1 MQIPRGDLFGQLWL
15 RCTLR
20 TLVLR
25 RTGRAAGRIAVVR
38 AAIAVAGGP
47 AVVIASRAALA
58 TLTVTTRRTL
68 TVVPETTR
76 TTLAPFTV
84 TTRRTVTIVAV
95 ATRTTLTTVAVAAR
109 SAIMVLSVGA
119 LALATVA
126 VLAGRLV
133 R

>member
-76 TTLAPFTV
+76 AALTVVAEAARCTLTV
-84 TTRRTVTIVAV
+84 VAETTRTA
-95 ATRTTLTTVAVAAR
+95 LT
-109 SAIMVLSVGA
+109 A
-119 LALATVA
+119 LAV
-126 VLAGRLV
+126 
-133 R
+133 